1 MLGDIGNPLSFI
13 SSIIQDH
20 THLPRRCDQVAH
32 LQDALEGLWWL
43 QQYVLYLPVDHGI
56 PQETSKIADLL
67 CVCVKMLVISLCFG
81 IRWDGIKP
89 IFVVFPRAALHGWEG
104 FDRSFAIMRIY
115 MNLYPATMLNSTELC
130 LESWRGADFC
140 PDRAMRFN
148 FCAAAS
154 GCDNSGCE
162 LAILVE
168 QCPQQY
174 LHVWRS
180 KQLGLDF
187 WILLPWCRAVQTA
200 AGSSAWK
207 ASAGALMGCTPNWGK
222 RNHSRSAGVLT
233 VRDLSSS

>member
-20 THLPRRCDQVAH
+20 THLPRRCDQVTH

-43 QQYVLYLPVDHGI
+43 QYIIICSLSSGWPWHTTGDIENSGSIV
-56 PQETSKIADLL
+56 

-89 IFVVFPRAALHGWEG
+89 IFVVFPWAALHGWEG
-104 FDRSFAIMRIY
+104 FDRSFAMMRIY
-115 MNLYPATMLNSTELC
+115 MNLYPATMLNSTDS

-162 LAILVE
+162 LAISVE

-174 LHVWRS
+174 LPS
-180 KQLGLDF
+180 GD
-187 WILLPWCRAVQTA
+187 
-200 AGSSAWK
+200 
-207 ASAGALMGCTPNWGK
+207 
-222 RNHSRSAGVLT
+222 LT
-233 VRDLSSS
+233 

>member
-1 MLGDIGNPLSFI
+1 
-13 SSIIQDH
+13 
-20 THLPRRCDQVAH
+20 
-32 LQDALEGLWWL
+32 
-43 QQYVLYLPVDHGI
+43 
-56 PQETSKIADLL
+56 
-67 CVCVKMLVISLCFG
+67 MLVISLSFG

-104 FDRSFAIMRIY
+104 FDRSFVLPLWEFIWIY
-115 MNLYPATMLNSTELC
+115 ILRRCWTAPTLC

-233 VRDLSSS
+233 VRDLSSCSVTV